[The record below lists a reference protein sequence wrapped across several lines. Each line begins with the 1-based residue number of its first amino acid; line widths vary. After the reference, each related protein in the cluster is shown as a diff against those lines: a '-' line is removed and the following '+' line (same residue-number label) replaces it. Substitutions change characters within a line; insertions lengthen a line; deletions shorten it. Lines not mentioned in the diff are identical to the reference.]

1 MNEDNSRLT
10 LLSRSTAYAW
20 YDHNYIEVLE
30 TNATGESLVT
40 KQGQAARKT
49 IHKIRAKEV
58 ILATGAHERPMLFE
72 TNDLANI
79 MLSQSVRR
87 YLNEFGVISGK
98 DIVLYGN
105 NDSIYSTAIDLNNKN
120 IKCTVVDVGLQRF
133 GVR

>member
-1 MNEDNSRLT
+1 
-10 LLSRSTAYAW
+10 
-20 YDHNYIEVLE
+20 
-30 TNATGESLVT
+30 
-40 KQGQAARKT
+40 
-49 IHKIRAKEV
+49 
-58 ILATGAHERPMLFE
+58 MLFE

-120 IKCTVVDVGLQRF
+120 IKCTVVDVRSSEVRSEMIAKAKGLGIKVLQ
-133 GVR
+133 GYAILKANGTHLVQSI